1 MSCLFNSMSYFLK
14 IDPQVIR
21 NKICDY
27 LVSDPE
33 LMEGM
38 KASEIVSIESNL
50 PLNLY
55 IIRMRSPAS
64 WGGAIEINC
73 ATKIFG
79 YNFEVIN
86 IRSNPHTTINF
97 ENNNNEKV
105 GKMTWSGGHYSPVIS
120 QGL

>member
-1 MSCLFNSMSYFLK
+1 MSCLFNSMSYFLNL
-14 IDPQVIR
+14 DPQVIR

-33 LMEGM
+33 LIDGM
-38 KASEIVSIESNL
+38 KASEIVDIESNL

-79 YNFEVIN
+79 YNFEVLN
-86 IRSNPHTTINF
+86 IRSNPHSIINF
-97 ENNNNEKV
+97 EHNGNVNVAKL
-105 GKMTWSGGHYSPVIS
+105 TWSGGHFSPIIS
-120 QGL
+120 

>member
-1 MSCLFNSMSYFLK
+1 MSYFLK
-14 IDPQVIR
+14 MDPQVIR

-33 LMEGM
+33 LIDGM
-38 KASEIVSIESNL
+38 KASEIVDIESNL

-79 YNFEVIN
+79 YNFEVVN
-86 IRSNPHTTINF
+86 IRSHPHSIIKF
-97 ENNNNEKV
+97 EHSGNTNV
-105 GKMTWSGGHYSPVIS
+105 GKLTWSGGHFEPVRV
-120 QGL
+120 

>member
-14 IDPQVIR
+14 MDPQVIR

-33 LMEGM
+33 LIDGM

-86 IRSNPHTTINF
+86 IRGNPHTIIKF
-97 ENNNNEKV
+97 ENNGNAKI
-105 GKMTWSGGHYSPVIS
+105 GKMTWSGNHYEPIR
-120 QGL
+120 L